1 MDPLTERVFE
11 DAYWL
16 VILMAMIA
24 FFWFHNWDNRKENR
38 SNEALAKTRERSKA
52 TREAKKAA

>member
-11 DAYWL
+11 DSLWL

-24 FFWFHNWDNRKENR
+24 FFWFHDRGKR
-38 SNEALAKTRERSKA
+38 QSNPWNEGAAKDKA
-52 TREAKKAA
+52 KAAQAAKKTM